1 MLFFRGLALLFL
13 AGIFAC
19 VAAYLITGNK
29 RFVGWAVLLVK
40 LALAAG
46 LLFFAVLILERLAI

>member
-1 MLFFRGLALLFL
+1 MLVVRGLALLFL

-19 VAAYLITGNK
+19 VAAYLISGNK
-29 RFVGWAVLLVK
+29 RFLGWAALLFK
-40 LALAAG
+40 LAIAAG

>member
-1 MLFFRGLALLFL
+1 MLFFRGLALLFV
-13 AGIFAC
+13 AGIFVC

-29 RFVGWAVLLVK
+29 RHLGWAVLLFK
-40 LALAAG
+40 LGLAAG

>member
-1 MLFFRGLALLFL
+1 MLFVRGLALLFL

-19 VAAYLITGNK
+19 VAANLISGNK
-29 RFVGWAVLLVK
+29 RFLGWAALLFK
-40 LALAAG
+40 LAIAAG

>member
-1 MLFFRGLALLFL
+1 MLLVRGLALLFL

-19 VAAYLITGNK
+19 VAAYLISGNR
-29 RFVGWAVLLVK
+29 RFLGWATLLFK

-46 LLFFAVLILERLAI
+46 LLFFAVLILERVAI

>member
-1 MLFFRGLALLFL
+1 MLFARGLALLFL

-19 VAAYLITGNK
+19 VAAYLITGNR

-40 LALAAG
+40 PALAAG
-46 LLFFAVLILERLAI
+46 LLFFAVLTLERLAI